1 LTRAKTAPAKPWTNA
16 KARARQLS
24 PDEQWAADL
33 AARILA
39 DAHPAQADGI
49 LDPHTRVAF
58 CVGRGGAKTTTKRAR
73 GLIKCARI
81 RRGIVVYCATSRAQA
96 EELMWFKL
104 KDLVEAY
111 GVSKDFQFLDSKLR
125 MTCLRTGATY
135 RLFGIEDKR
144 DAEKL
149 RGQPFD
155 ELQLDECGSWD
166 PRLLEHT
173 IDRIAAPRLGE
184 RGGAIVIGGTPGL
197 DQRGPFYE
205 ATRLGSQEHRPYAAR
220 DRPEFA
226 RWLKW
231 SSHAWSL
238 ADVAQLP
245 DAERRYPALVA
256 NWREALV
263 QKERKG
269 WADDHPVW
277 MREHLGLWS
286 ADQTDRVFRYHPH
299 RDGQPWNQWDPLGD
313 RELEGLDALR
323 AAVAALPKDVGAAF
337 HYFVGMDMGT
347 RDPFA
352 CNVLAFAPTDAQR
365 RIFHIWCFERT
376 GMYAKA
382 IAEVLL
388 GPELDHGKPAGVL
401 GVIGWPDGVEMDAD
415 QATLDELAKVY
426 GLRAKKAE
434 KKPDYKF
441 GAVELCNGDFVEGRL
456 KIIKGSLLE
465 QQLTLLQWKPDEYG
479 MLREDKAQAN
489 HSTDCLIYG
498 RRGIA
503 TLFDA
508 GVVVA
513 EKAATA
519 PAHPD
524 PQVAA
529 RLANR
534 RDDADDGQDLDSLF
548 DAHDPDD
555 DGPDGG
561 WDL

>member
-1 LTRAKTAPAKPWTNA
+1 VTRAKASPARPWTKA
-16 KARARQLS
+16 KARTRLLS

-33 AARILA
+33 TRRILA

-49 LDPHTRVAF
+49 LDPSTRVAF

-81 RRGIVVYCATSRAQA
+81 PRGIVVYCATSRAQA

-111 GVSKDFQFLDSKLR
+111 GVSKDFSFLDSKLR

-173 IDRIAAPRLGE
+173 IDRIAAPRMGE

-197 DQRGPFYE
+197 DQRGTFYE
-205 ATRLGSQEHRPYAAR
+205 ATRLGSAEHRPYR
-220 DRPEFA
+220 DREKPEFA

-238 ADVAQLP
+238 ADVVALP

-256 NWREALV
+256 NWQEALI

-269 WADDHPVW
+269 WSDDHPVW

-286 ADQTDRVFRYHPH
+286 ADHTDKVFRYRPH
-299 RDGQPWNQWDPLGD
+299 LDGKPWNQWDPLGD
-313 RELEGLDALR
+313 RALEGLDALR
-323 AAVAALPKDVGAAF
+323 TAVAALPRDAGTF
-337 HYFVGMDMGT
+337 HYFIAMDMGS

-352 CNVLAFAPTDAQR
+352 CNVFAFSPTDAER
-365 RIFHIWCFERT
+365 RIFHVWCFERT
-376 GMYAKA
+376 AMYAKA
-382 IAEVLL
+382 IAEILL
-388 GPELDHGKPAGVL
+388 GPGLDHAQLAGVL
-401 GVIGWPDGVEMDAD
+401 GVIGWPDGMEIDAD
-415 QATLDELAKVY
+415 QALIDELGKVY
-426 GLRAKKAE
+426 GLRCKKAE
-434 KKPDYKF
+434 RKADYKF
-441 GAVELCNGDFVEGRL
+441 GAIELTNGDFVEGRL
-456 KIIKGSLLE
+456 KIIKDSALA
-465 QQLTLLQWKPDEYG
+465 QQLTILQWKPDEYG

-489 HSTDCLIYG
+489 HSTDCLVYG
-498 RRGIA
+498 RRAIA
-503 TLFDA
+503 ILFDM

-513 EKAATA
+513 EKASMPVHA
-519 PAHPD
+519 D
-524 PQVAA
+524 PFVAA
-529 RLANR
+529 ALANR
-534 RDDADDGQDLDSLF
+534 RDDEDDGHDLDSLF
-548 DAHDPDD
+548 GNLEPDDD

-561 WDL
+561 GWDL